1 MNITQMKW
9 SECPKRNN
17 KSFKEPI
24 DTDWE
29 TYKTIPQSLDYI
41 LQLNWEKSAGIG
53 LVLGYNQYRALDVD
67 ISSLWIS
74 EIMYPDEG
82 LNGFI
87 NEILTLL
94 HLPKDYP
101 WVVRSGNGCGF
112 HIIFKSE
119 DNTATQNI
127 DSLSFE
133 PKNEYCDSD
142 CKLFYRMELR
152 WCDHLVLPPSLHA
165 SGLQYRFRNG
175 TLPTTAPSKVSLA
188 ELDSMIDKYCGE
200 RIFFTREFDIR
211 IEIIYLRIRNIAIK
225 ALNLWCQI

>member
-29 TYKTIPQSLDYI
+29 TYKIIPQSLDYI
-41 LQLNWEKSAGIG
+41 LKLNWEKSAGIG

-67 ISSLWIS
+67 ISSLWVS

-94 HLPKDYP
+94 HLPIDYP

-112 HIIFKSE
+112 HIS
-119 DNTATQNI
+119 
-127 DSLSFE
+127 
-133 PKNEYCDSD
+133 
-142 CKLFYRMELR
+142 
-152 WCDHLVLPPSLHA
+152 
-165 SGLQYRFRNG
+165 
-175 TLPTTAPSKVSLA
+175 
-188 ELDSMIDKYCGE
+188 
-200 RIFFTREFDIR
+200 
-211 IEIIYLRIRNIAIK
+211 
-225 ALNLWCQI
+225 